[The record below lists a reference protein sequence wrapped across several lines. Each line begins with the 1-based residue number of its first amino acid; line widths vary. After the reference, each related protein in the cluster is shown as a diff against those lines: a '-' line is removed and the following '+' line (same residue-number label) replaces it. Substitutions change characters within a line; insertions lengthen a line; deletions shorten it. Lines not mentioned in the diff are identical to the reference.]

1 MAEFASMRAS
11 VTGSAVPMQGYSYG
25 SEMKSGETSD
35 ETGNI
40 YVDLDSVN
48 VNNGNI
54 TDEGADGVGNTVTF
68 GGVETFATNSAA
80 GSTIGAMTEG
90 KRNNFC
96 RPPLIICMLVNPKCV
111 LWQTVK
117 TLMKCHIMWHFIR
130 VNTVC

>member
-25 SEMKSGETSD
+25 SEMKSGETSE

-48 VNNGNI
+48 VSNGNN
-54 TDEGADGVGNTVTF
+54 TEEGADGVGNTVTF

-90 KRNNFC
+90 NWNIFVALHYSFICLSILNAYFGKQW
-96 RPPLIICMLVNPKCV
+96 PPRWNA
-111 LWQTVK
+111 T
-117 TLMKCHIMWHFIR
+117 
-130 VNTVC
+130 